1 MKKSLNAVAA
11 CVLGVLCV
19 QLARGAEPVGVAP
32 TATGTTS
39 PGAPDAPDLSTP
51 PKVWDAITGNDPVSL
66 TPEQMRTALSLVES
80 AAASEPKDARWVS
93 AQGILRGWLGEKEK
107 AVEFADR
114 AAKLDPDSATI
125 QFWYGTALF
134 ENIQNV
140 GMFSKMGYASDA
152 EKAYLRAIELDPK
165 YVGPRFGL
173 VQFYSN
179 APGIA
184 GGSMKKARQHA
195 QAVVDIGGKAA
206 STGHSLLA
214 GLAAKDEDWDEAA
227 RQHRLAADTATS
239 PRDKAAAFV
248 GLAMMLVRD
257 RDDAEGALKVVGEA
271 RTLAAPPDDSMVDFV
286 EAMAKQKQGK
296 HADAAVLYRSVIGKN
311 PRAMNSRFLLAECL
325 EKSGDK
331 AGAAAMF
338 EEFAAMFPN
347 ESRAADATKRAKK
360 LRKTIG
366 G

>member
-1 MKKSLNAVAA
+1 MKMRLITVAA
-11 CVLGVLCV
+11 CA
-19 QLARGAEPVGVAP
+19 LAAQIGQSACGADPAASAP
-32 TATGTTS
+32 A
-39 PGAPDAPDLSTP
+39 GASAPAAPAAPDLSTP
-51 PKVWDAITGNDPVSL
+51 LKVWDAITGNDPASL
-66 TPEQMRTALSLVES
+66 TSEQLRTALSLVES
-80 AAASEPKDARWVS
+80 AAVSEPKDARWVS

-107 AVEFADR
+107 AVEFGER
-114 AAKLDPDSATI
+114 AVKLDPNSAKV

-140 GMFSKMGYASDA
+140 GMFSKMGYASDG
-152 EKAYLRAIELDPK
+152 EKAYLRAVELDPR

-214 GLAAKDEDWDEAA
+214 GIAAKDEDWDEAA
-227 RQHRLAADTATS
+227 KQHRLAADTATT

-257 RDDAEGALKVVGEA
+257 RGDVDGALKVVGEA
-271 RTLAAPPDDSMVDFV
+271 RALVGPPDDNMLDFV
-286 EAMAKQKQGK
+286 EAMAMQKQGK
-296 HADAAVLYRSVIGKN
+296 HAEATVLYRAVIAKN
-311 PRAMNSRFLLAECL
+311 PRAMNSRFSLAECL

-338 EEFAAMFPN
+338 EEFATMFPN
-347 ESRAADATKRAKK
+347 EARAADATKRAKK
-360 LRKTIG
+360 LRKAIG
-366 G
+366 E